1 MSKRRTVGE
10 ELRALAVECGG
21 RAGATPDDE
30 AATLW
35 RTASVE
41 YAEAAKHL
49 ARYQDLER
57 QVASIKMEYGAAR
70 RRAERAHNHAE
81 ARDARRG
88 TGGGKRRAAG
98 SIADAVRKLTR

>member
-81 ARDARRG
+81 ARDG
-88 TGGGKRRAAG
+88 WVVLRADCGAHG
-98 SIADAVRKLTR
+98 RPVLAFRVVVRE